1 MCSYVCAQM
10 WLLKVRFWI
19 PLVKMWY
26 WSYIL
31 DVYYVKITK
40 WEGVFKIVSEIKCVQ
55 PFSGAG
61 T

>member
-1 MCSYVCAQM
+1 M